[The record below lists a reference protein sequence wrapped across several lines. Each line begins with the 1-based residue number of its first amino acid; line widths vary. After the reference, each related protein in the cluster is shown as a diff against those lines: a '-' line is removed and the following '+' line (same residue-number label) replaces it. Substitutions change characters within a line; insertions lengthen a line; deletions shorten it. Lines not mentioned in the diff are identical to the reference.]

1 MNISI
6 LQRFI
11 FAALAAGIVL
21 SCGGTQMTKSS
32 TSQRGKGTPVS
43 DILVIVVA
51 DKEENRATFEQ
62 KFVKHLQAAG
72 VEAVSSTEAISMPP
86 NLKLEKEVILDVVKK
101 YDNDAVIITFLSG
114 IDEKESYVST
124 GEVFHGF
131 YGYYGFAHGY
141 VHNTGFYRG
150 ITTVKLKTNLYE
162 VKTEKLIWSGE
173 SKSKD
178 VGSVKQLTDEVIP
191 LVVRELQ
198 KNKLLAPKKAS

>member
-1 MNISI
+1 MNKTTLRKSI
-6 LQRFI
+6 FTTI
-11 FAALAAGIVL
+11 AAVIVL

-32 TSQRGKGTPVS
+32 INREGKGTPVS

-51 DKEENRATFEQ
+51 DKEENRASFEK
-62 KFVKHLQAAG
+62 KFVKHLQATG
-72 VEAVSSTEAISMPP
+72 VEAVSSAEAISMPP
-86 NLKLEKEVILDVVKK
+86 NLKLEKEVILEAVRK
-101 YDNDAVIITFLSG
+101 YNNDAVIITYLSG
-114 IDEKESYVST
+114 IDEKDTYVPT

-198 KNKLLAPKKAS
+198 KNKLLTPKKPS

>member
-1 MNISI
+1 MNNTTLRRSI
-6 LQRFI
+6 FTTIAAVI
-11 FAALAAGIVL
+11 FL

-32 TSQRGKGTPVS
+32 INKEGERTPVS

-51 DKEENRATFEQ
+51 DKEENRASFEQ
-62 KFVKHLQAAG
+62 KFVKHLQATG

-86 NLKLEKEVILDVVKK
+86 NLKLEKEVILEAVRK
-101 YDNDAVIITFLSG
+101 YNNDAVIITYLSG
-114 IDEKESYVST
+114 IDEKDSYVPT

-131 YGYYGFAHGY
+131 YSYYGYAHGY

-178 VGSVKQLTDEVIP
+178 VSSVNQLTDEVIP

-198 KNKLLAPKKAS
+198 RNKLLTPKKPS

>member
-1 MNISI
+1 MNKTTLRRSI
-6 LQRFI
+6 FTTIAAVI
-11 FAALAAGIVL
+11 FL

-32 TSQRGKGTPVS
+32 INREGERTPVS

-51 DKEENRATFEQ
+51 DKEENRASFEQ
-62 KFVKHLQAAG
+62 KFVKHLQATG

-86 NLKLEKEVILDVVKK
+86 NLKLEKEVILEAVRK
-101 YDNDAVIITFLSG
+101 YNNDAVIITYLSG
-114 IDEKESYVST
+114 IDEKDTYVPT

-131 YGYYGFAHGY
+131 YSYYGFAHGY

-178 VGSVKQLTDEVIP
+178 VSSVKQLTDEVIP

-198 KNKLLAPKKAS
+198 RNKLLTPKKTS